1 MLAWNNR
8 WFQQGYPVTLALN
21 NSAPV
26 TIEVISEL
34 LPTLEAVRANCDI
47 ADARHAT
54 DYTLCVY
61 LLKMREYF
69 RWEKNI
75 SFNQQLP
82 HQELTEW
89 LSCRESRWETLQSR
103 DFVKIPVMNTL
114 HEPFDTEA
122 INQALN
128 PLGYVYSSGYGRS
141 MKPMFYLGA
150 LESRETYKGY
160 TLIISGREYA
170 RDLASQPAMSLG
182 KTIYLRRESLRR
194 MLWEKVEEWHWNKP
208 LNAMQNALACYD
220 FDNNTVQSLNTM
232 TNNEL
237 HSVKLHEIGEVQAGE
252 RLGNEWEAMLAG
264 LPHSKTEIMVRAVR
278 DHLADALSTLP
289 DLLSEMNV
297 PALHFYIANLT
308 NMRKQLYPSLIA
320 AYEIWTTTGDKRAFE
335 CCTSDSVAHWQILC
349 EDILV
354 IYRQKSAGYQQE
366 LVSLIESSPL

>member
-1 MLAWNNR
+1 MLAWNYR
-8 WFQQGYPVTLALN
+8 CIQQGYPVTLAPD
-21 NSAPV
+21 NSAPD

-34 LPTLEAVRANCDI
+34 LPALEAVRANCDI
-47 ADARHAT
+47 SDARHAT

-69 RWEKNI
+69 RWEKNL

-89 LSCRESRWETLQSR
+89 LSCRESRWEALQYR
-103 DFVKIPVMNTL
+103 DFEKIPVMNAL
-114 HEPFDTEA
+114 HDPFDAEA

-141 MKPMFYLGA
+141 MKPMFYLGE

-160 TLIISGREYA
+160 TLIVSGREYA
-170 RDLASQPAMSLG
+170 RELASQPAMSLG
-182 KTIYLRRESLRR
+182 KTIYVRRESLRR
-194 MLWEKVEEWHWNKP
+194 MLWEKVEEWRWNKP

-220 FDNNTVQSLNTM
+220 FDNDAVQALDAM

-237 HSVKLHEIGEVQAGE
+237 HSVKLHETGEAQAGE
-252 RLGNEWEAMLAG
+252 LLGSEWEAMLAS
-264 LPHSKTEIMVRAVR
+264 LSHSKTEIMVRAVR

-289 DLLSEMNV
+289 ELLSEMNI

-320 AYEIWTTTGDKRAFE
+320 AYNTWTTTGDSRAFD
-335 CCTSDSVAHWQILC
+335 CCTSDSVTHWQTLC

-354 IYRQKSAGYQQE
+354 IYRQKKSGYQQE
-366 LVSLIESSPL
+366 LVSLIESSPH